1 MKDKIEAEKGANDY
15 PASAQKLIYAGKIL
29 GMINSWNIR
38 CDILNLCFAVDD
50 DPISKYNID
59 EKKFIVVMVTK
70 PKTAPAAEAPAAAA
84 SPAAAPAAPA
94 AAPAAAATAA
104 SEPAAAESK
113 EEKAEEKKEESS
125 SAGGGSSGPVADTG
139 MVLGEDYNRMVQQLQ
154 DMGYEKSQVE
164 AALRASY
171 NNPDRAV
178 EYLLTGIPPSA
189 MLEPAPAPAAAP
201 AAGGQSAPAP
211 AAGGQSAAAP
221 GENPLAFLRD
231 HEMFQQIRCV

>member
-1 MKDKIEAEKGANDY
+1 MFV
-15 PASAQKLIYAGKIL
+15 P
-29 GMINSWNIR
+29 
-38 CDILNLCFAVDD
+38 VDD

-70 PKTAPAAEAPAAAA
+70 PKAEPKAEPPTPVAAPAPAPAPAASE
-84 SPAAAPAAPA
+84 AAP
-94 AAPAAAATAA
+94 
-104 SEPAAAESK
+104 
-113 EEKAEEKKEESS
+113 EKKDEEKKEEKKEET
-125 SAGGGSSGPVADTG
+125 SGAETSTAAAPDTG

-154 DMGYEKSQVE
+154 DMGYEKPQVE

-189 MLEPAPAPAAAP
+189 MMEAAPQPPAAGQPAVAPVAAGQAAP
-201 AAGGQSAPAP
+201 AAGT
-211 AAGGQSAAAP
+211 

-231 HEMFQQIRCV
+231 HEMFQQIR